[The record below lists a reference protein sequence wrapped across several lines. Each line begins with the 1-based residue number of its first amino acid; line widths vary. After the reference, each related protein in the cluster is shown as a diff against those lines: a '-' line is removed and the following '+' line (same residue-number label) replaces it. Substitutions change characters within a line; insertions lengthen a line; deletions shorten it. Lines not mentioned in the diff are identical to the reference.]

1 VIRDPEIRAALHALL
16 DRRMPAG
23 SVVIDEYGL
32 HGSVA
37 DVAVLTPHALHGF
50 EIKSDADNT
59 RRLASQI
66 RGYGRFVTTA
76 TLVAG
81 PKILPHCLK
90 AVPKW
95 WGVLRAD
102 RCSRCRGA
110 GELQDTFWLNDD
122 EATIADVRCDD
133 CGGAKLTFHIVRQVQ
148 PNPEQDKLKV
158 AHLLWGAEAQTELRE
173 RGIRPKGRLSVG
185 WKHALAEHLTLDELR
200 AVIHENVAAR
210 EWIARDAQPRTIGL
224 AA

>member
-90 AVPKW
+90 IVPKW

-102 RCSRCRGA
+102 
-110 GELQDTFWLNDD
+110 
-122 EATIADVRCDD
+122 AT
-133 CGGAKLTFHIVRQVQ
+133 GFHIVRQVQ
-148 PNPEQDKLKV
+148 QNPDQDKLEV

-185 WKHALAEHLTLDELR
+185 WKHALAERVTLDELR

-210 EWIARDAQPRTIGL
+210 EWIARDVQPRTIGL